1 MRKIIYILLF
11 VIGLCS
17 ISLKAEILPITEG
30 KDSSKIKMIVYESLT
45 CGHCADFHKNVY
57 PQLKDNFIEKGL
69 LEIEFRNFPLDMAAL
84 NASKIAHCNNDGNS
98 EILHYLFEKQNKWV
112 RGGTIEDLNKN
123 LKKIIKDS
131 RFSLNFDECLND
143 KKVEDHILEER
154 IEGAKTFKVQATPT
168 LIISGEKFEKPL
180 TYKNLK
186 KYLEKLI

>member
-17 ISLKAEILPITEG
+17 INLKAEILPITEG

-123 LKKIIKDS
+123 LKKIIEDS
-131 RFSLNFDECLND
+131 RFSLNFDECLNN

-168 LIISGEKFEKPL
+168 LIILGEKFEKPL

>member
-30 KDSSKIKMIVYESLT
+30 KGSSKIKMIVYESLT

-168 LIISGEKFEKPL
+168 LIILGEKFEKPL

>member
-57 PQLKDNFIEKGL
+57 PQLKDNFIDKGL

>member
-131 RFSLNFDECLND
+131 RFSLNFDECLNN

>member
-123 LKKIIKDS
+123 LKKIIEDS
-131 RFSLNFDECLND
+131 RFSLNFDECLNN

-168 LIISGEKFEKPL
+168 LIILGEKFEKPL

>member
-17 ISLKAEILPITEG
+17 ISLKAEILSITEG

-57 PQLKDNFIEKGL
+57 PQLKDNFIDKGL

-123 LKKIIKDS
+123 LKKIIEDS
-131 RFSLNFDECLND
+131 RFSLNFDECLNN

-168 LIISGEKFEKPL
+168 LIILGEKFEKPL

>member
-17 ISLKAEILPITEG
+17 ISLKAEILSITEG
-30 KDSSKIKMIVYESLT
+30 KESSKIKMIVYESLT

-57 PQLKDNFIEKGL
+57 PQLKDNFIDKGL

>member
-57 PQLKDNFIEKGL
+57 PQLKDNFIDKGL

-123 LKKIIKDS
+123 LKKIIEDS
-131 RFSLNFDECLND
+131 RFSLNFDECLNN

-168 LIISGEKFEKPL
+168 LIILGEKFEKPL

>member
-17 ISLKAEILPITEG
+17 ISLKAEILSITEG

-57 PQLKDNFIEKGL
+57 PQLKDNFIDKGL

-131 RFSLNFDECLND
+131 RFSLNFDECLNN

>member
-57 PQLKDNFIEKGL
+57 PQLKDNFIDKGL

-123 LKKIIKDS
+123 LKKIIEDS
-131 RFSLNFDECLND
+131 RFSLNFDECLNN

>member
-84 NASKIAHCNNDGNS
+84 NASKIARLSAGLAVTKPP
-98 EILHYLFEKQNKWV
+98 IL
-112 RGGTIEDLNKN
+112 
-123 LKKIIKDS
+123 
-131 RFSLNFDECLND
+131 
-143 KKVEDHILEER
+143 
-154 IEGAKTFKVQATPT
+154 P
-168 LIISGEKFEKPL
+168 
-180 TYKNLK
+180 
-186 KYLEKLI
+186 

>member
-17 ISLKAEILPITEG
+17 ISLKAEILSITEG

-57 PQLKDNFIEKGL
+57 PQLKDNFIDKGL

-123 LKKIIKDS
+123 LKKIIEDS
-131 RFSLNFDECLND
+131 RFSLNFDECLNN

>member
-131 RFSLNFDECLND
+131 RFSLNFDECLNN

-168 LIISGEKFEKPL
+168 LIILGEKFEKPL

>member
-57 PQLKDNFIEKGL
+57 PQLKDNFIDKGL
-69 LEIEFRNFPLDMAAL
+69 LEIGFRNFPLDMAAL

>member
-17 ISLKAEILPITEG
+17 INLKAEILPITEG

-57 PQLKDNFIEKGL
+57 PQLKDNFIDKGL

-123 LKKIIKDS
+123 LKKIIEDS
-131 RFSLNFDECLND
+131 RFSLNFDECLNN

-168 LIISGEKFEKPL
+168 LIILGEKFEKPL